1 MVIKEDVSLLQKVA
15 DKAFIT
21 PTALC
26 QYFNDIYNQTVE
38 ELQNSKAKLVE
49 NITAQL
55 KGNYEMQL
63 VNLNDKLQGAKE
75 LSEQQLQLATS
86 QIDELKSQ
94 LAKKTSTSQVVWTLI
109 VLLACAIGILIGK
122 GCN

>member
-1 MVIKEDVSLLQKVA
+1 MEREYFFQC
-15 DKAFIT
+15 FI
-21 PTALC
+21 
-26 QYFNDIYNQTVE
+26 
-38 ELQNSKAKLVE
+38 
-49 NITAQL
+49 
-55 KGNYEMQL
+55 G
-63 VNLNDKLQGAKE
+63 E

-94 LAKKTSTSQVVWTLI
+94 LAKKTSTSQEVLTLI